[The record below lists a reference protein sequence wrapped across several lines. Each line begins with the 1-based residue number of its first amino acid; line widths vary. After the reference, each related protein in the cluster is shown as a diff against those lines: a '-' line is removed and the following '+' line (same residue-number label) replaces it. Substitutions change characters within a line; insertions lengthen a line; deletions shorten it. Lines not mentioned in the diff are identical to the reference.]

1 MTVGLPLPHDS
12 APLHVTGRARY
23 VDDIP
28 LPANT
33 LHLAFGMATIARG
46 SITSIDLTQVR
57 AAPGVMAVLTAQDLP
72 FTNDVSPS
80 IHDEPLLSDG
90 SIHYRGQPIFVVAA
104 TSHLAAR
111 KAARRAQRLL
121 VGHATDLEMDN
132 AGRISIP
139 PVLRTYAALDKRVML
154 IGQGHRFEIWSE
166 DNWNQKLDEM
176 LAEDDEGDEGL
187 PEQMKHLVL

>member
-1 MTVGLPLPHDS
+1 MPTRYRDALLEQCGGQLM
-12 APLHVTGRARY
+12 VTI
-23 VDDIP
+23 DINDRCLQLYP
-28 LPANT
+28 MPKWVEIEQHLNSLPAFN
-33 LHLAFGMATIARG
+33 
-46 SITSIDLTQVR
+46 
-57 AAPGVMAVLTAQDLP
+57 
-72 FTNDVSPS
+72 
-80 IHDEPLLSDG
+80 
-90 SIHYRGQPIFVVAA
+90 
-104 TSHLAAR
+104 

-139 PVLRTYAALDKRVML
+139 PVLRTYAALDKKVML

>member
-1 MTVGLPLPHDS
+1 MFRGPTLLNLDTKGRLVMPTRYRDALLEQCGGQLM
-12 APLHVTGRARY
+12 VTI
-23 VDDIP
+23 DINDRCLQLYP
-28 LPANT
+28 MPKWVEIEQHLNSLPAFN
-33 LHLAFGMATIARG
+33 
-46 SITSIDLTQVR
+46 
-57 AAPGVMAVLTAQDLP
+57 
-72 FTNDVSPS
+72 
-80 IHDEPLLSDG
+80 
-90 SIHYRGQPIFVVAA
+90 
-104 TSHLAAR
+104 

-139 PVLRTYAALDKRVML
+139 PVLRTYAALDKKVML